1 MSNKRSKTG
10 MRRKI
15 SVRDMMKNLGR
26 LISYM
31 LKYYPVHFFL
41 IFICILLSTVANA
54 VGSLFIGQ
62 ITDFIGGGVAS
73 ALTPE
78 DKSVV
83 LLQVVDI
90 FNGPLGVTYNT
101 VGDSEWFR
109 LLGEMSLLMGAIYL
123 IGILANY
130 GYQRLTAVMS
140 QGVQRVIREELFS
153 QMESLPLRY
162 FDSRN
167 HGDIMSVYTNDID
180 SLREMMSRAL
190 PMLVSSFVTMVV
202 VMIAMF
208 IQSWLLTLVV
218 LAFFVIELITMGYV
232 TKQSARFF
240 IAQQRSLAKADAY
253 IEELTTGQKVV
264 KVFNYEERAKRDF
277 DGLNEELCRYTT
289 SAQRFS
295 SILGPITNNL
305 GNLQFAVIVLIGGY
319 GIIAKVPGLTVGA
332 IVAFLSLS
340 KAFMQPVSL
349 VSQQINLITMAL
361 AGAERIFALIDE
373 PSEVDAGYVTLVNAK
388 EDENG
393 NPVECEEKT
402 GRWAWKHPHSEDGS
416 VTYTW
421 LQGKITL
428 DDVDFAYIP
437 GKTVLHHI
445 TLWAKPG
452 QKVAF
457 VGPTGA
463 GKTTITN
470 LINRFYDIEDG
481 KVRYDDI
488 NINKIKKAD
497 LRKSLGMV
505 LQDTALFTGT
515 VRENIAYGNP
525 DATDEDIVR
534 AAKLANADNFI
545 RMLPDGY
552 DTVLANAGAGLSQGQ
567 RQLLS
572 IARCAVSNPPV
583 MILDEATSSI
593 DTHTEKLVQQGMDAI
608 MKGRTVFVIAHR
620 LSTIQNS
627 DAIMVLEQGSIIE
640 RGSHDDLMKQKGKY
654 YQLYTGGQIQEE

>member
-1 MSNKRSKTG
+1 MF
-10 MRRKI
+10 
-15 SVRDMMKNLGR
+15 
-26 LISYM
+26 
-31 LKYYPVHFFL
+31 KYYPINF
-41 IFICILLSTVANA
+41 IFIFVFIILSTVSSA

-62 ITDFIGGGVAS
+62 ITDFIGGGVAH
-73 ALTPE
+73 AVNPG
-78 DKSVV
+78 DKSVMF
-83 LLQVVDI
+83 LQVVDVL
-90 FNGPLGVTYNT
+90 NGPSGVTYEA
-101 VGDSEWFR
+101 VGDADWYR
-109 LLGEMSLLMGAIYL
+109 LLGEMSLMMGIIYL
-123 IGILANY
+123 VGIAANY

-140 QGVQRVIREELFS
+140 QGVQRIIREELFS
-153 QMESLPLRY
+153 RMESLPLRY

-167 HGDIMSVYTNDID
+167 HGDIMSIYTNDID
-180 SLREMMSRAL
+180 SLREMVSRAL
-190 PMLVSSFVTMVV
+190 PTLVSSFVTMIVV
-202 VMIAMF
+202 LIAMF
-208 IQSWLLTLVV
+208 LQSWLLTIVV
-218 LAFFVIELITMGYV
+218 LSFFVIELVVMGYV

-240 IAQQRSLAKADAY
+240 IAQQRSLAITDAY
-253 IEELTTGQKVV
+253 VEELTTGQKVV
-264 KVFNYEERAKRDF
+264 KVFNYEERAKKAF
-277 DGLNEELCRYTT
+277 DVLNEELCAYTT

-305 GNLQFAVIVLIGGY
+305 GNLQFAIIVLIGGY
-319 GIIAKVPGLTVGA
+319 GIIAGVPGLTVGA

-361 AGAERIFALIDE
+361 AGADRIFALIDE
-373 PSEVDAGYVTLVNAK
+373 PSEVDDGYVTLVNAK
-388 EDENG
+388 ADENG
-393 NPVECEEKT
+393 NPVECSERT

-421 LQGKITL
+421 LTGKITL
-428 DDVDFAYIP
+428 DDVDFSYVP
-437 GKTVLHHI
+437 GKVVLHNI
-445 TLWAKPG
+445 SLWAKPG

-488 NINKIKKAD
+488 NINKIKKSD

-525 DATDEDIVR
+525 DATEEDIVR

-545 RMLPDGY
+545 RMLPEGY
-552 DTVLANAGAGLSQGQ
+552 DTVLTNAGAGLSQGQ

-627 DAIMVLEQGSIIE
+627 DAIMVLEKGSIIE
-640 RGSHDDLMKQKGKY
+640 RGNHDDLMKQKGKY
-654 YQLYTGGQIQEE
+654 YQLYTGGKIQDE

>member
-1 MSNKRSKTG
+1 MSSKRQKPAP
-10 MRRKI
+10 RRRL
-15 SVRDMMKNLGR
+15 SAREMMKNLGR
-26 LISYM
+26 LIGY
-31 LKYYPVHFFL
+31 LFKYYPVHF
-41 IFICILLSTVANA
+41 IFVFVCILLSTVSNA
-54 VGSLFIGQ
+54 VGSLFVGQ
-62 ITDFIGGGVAS
+62 ITDFIGGGVANPM
-73 ALTPE
+73 TP
-78 DKSVV
+78 DQKSVV
-83 LLQVVDI
+83 LLKAVDI
-90 FNGPLGVTYNT
+90 FNGPLGVSYVS
-101 VGDSEWFR
+101 VGDADWYR
-109 LLGEMSLLMGAIYL
+109 LLGEMAIMMGIIYL
-123 IGILANY
+123 IGIIANY

-140 QGVQRVIREELFS
+140 QGVQRRIREELFA

-167 HGDIMSVYTNDID
+167 HGDIMSIYTNDID

-190 PMLVSSFVTMVV
+190 PTLVSSFVTMVV
-202 VMIAMF
+202 VMVAMF

-218 LAFFVIELITMGYV
+218 LAFFVIELVVMGYV

-264 KVFNYEERAKRDF
+264 KVFNYEERAKKDF
-277 DGLNEELCRYTT
+277 DALNEELCRYTT

-305 GNLQFAVIVLIGGY
+305 GNLQFAIIVLIGGY
-319 GIIAKVPGLTVGA
+319 GIINNVPGLSVGA

-340 KAFMQPVSL
+340 KAFMTPVSMI
-349 VSQQINLITMAL
+349 SQQINLITMAL
-361 AGAERIFALIDE
+361 AGADRIFSLIDE
-373 PSEVDAGYVTLVNAK
+373 PSEVDNGYVTLVNAK
-388 EDENG
+388 ADENG

-402 GRWAWKHPHSEDGS
+402 GRWAWKHPHTEDGS

-421 LQGKITL
+421 LEGKITL
-428 DDVDFAYIP
+428 DDVDFSYVP
-437 GKTVLHHI
+437 GKVVLHHI

-525 DATDEDIVR
+525 DATEEDIVR

-552 DTVLANAGAGLSQGQ
+552 DTVLTNAGAGLSQGQ

-627 DAIMVLEQGSIIE
+627 DAIMVLEKGSIIE
-640 RGSHDDLMKQKGKY
+640 RGSHADLMSQKGKY
-654 YQLYTGGQIQEE
+654 YQLYTGGKIQDE